1 MGGIREIRRNQ
12 SYRVFAKHVDHS
24 KILIGLHLT
33 HVLTLF
39 LSIRV
44 SLILN
49 HWFFL
54 PRFGNIFGCGGRLI

>member
-12 SYRVFAKHVDHS
+12 SYRVFAKHVDHN

-39 LSIRV
+39 KVLG
-44 SLILN
+44 
-49 HWFFL
+49 FL
-54 PRFGNIFGCGGRLI
+54 